1 MGKNGRMLSHEV
13 DNIIAKRNQRLFDAK
28 AKKLRDA
35 ERAAKQVEKLEAKL
49 AKLKGE
55 QNG

>member
-13 DNIIAKRNQRLFDAK
+13 DSIIAKRNQRLFDAK
-28 AKKLRDA
+28 AKKLKEAD
-35 ERAAKQVEKLEAKL
+35 RAAKQVEKLEAKL

-55 QNG
+55 

>member
-13 DNIIAKRNQRLFDAK
+13 DDIIAKRNQRLFDAK
-28 AKKLRDA
+28 AKKLKEA
-35 ERAAKQVEKLEAKL
+35 ERAAKQVEKLERQL

-55 QNG
+55 K

>member
-13 DNIIAKRNQRLFDAK
+13 DSIIAKRNQRLFDAK
-28 AKKLRDA
+28 AKKLKEA
-35 ERAAKQVEKLEAKL
+35 ERAAKQVEKLEQQL

-55 QNG
+55 K